1 MNKILSLFFVIVV
14 SKSLHSQD
22 AKVYFMRSEG
32 FQAPAAPFNIFI
44 DHKMVGKL
52 GNKRYS
58 THTITPGKH
67 TFSTQFGG
75 QKSNDKAEKIE
86 LQTDP
91 GKTYYIQLNF
101 KHGIFKNKL
110 HFKEVKEE
118 DAKKV
123 LPNLRQVKG

>member
-1 MNKILSLFFVIVV
+1 MKKILSVFFVIMV
-14 SKSLHSQD
+14 SNSLHAQD
-22 AKVYFMRSEG
+22 AKVYFIRSEG

-58 THTITPGKH
+58 THSVAPGKH

-86 LQTDP
+86 LQADP

-123 LPNLRQVKG
+123 LPNLRQTKA